1 MRSQIKVMLVEDNRE
16 YREVIRLA
24 LQRDEGFQLTGEY
37 GTAEIALR
45 NLETCSLHAESLPP
59 LSYIILLDLQLPG
72 MSGLE
77 ALTQFVEALPE
88 AKIIVLTQSD
98 RKSDVLRAIALGAD
112 GYLLKSSTVTQI
124 KEGMRTVIEG
134 GASLDP
140 TVAKFLLESFQ
151 SRLPKK
157 EIAKILTDRETE
169 ILHLIGEGLLK
180 KEICERLGISYP
192 TVDSHVRHIYEKLMV
207 HNAPAAITV
216 AHRLGIFPLES

>member
-1 MRSQIKVMLVEDNRE
+1 MKSPIEVMLVEDNRE
-16 YREVIRLA
+16 YREVIQLA
-24 LQRDEGFQLTGEY
+24 LKRDESFQLTSEY

-45 NLETCSLHAESLPP
+45 NLETCSLGANSLPRLP
-59 LSYIILLDLQLPG
+59 EIILLDLQLPG

-77 ALTQFVEALPE
+77 ALPQFAEALPK

-98 RKSDVLRAIALGAD
+98 SKSDVLRAIALGAA

-124 KEGMRTVIEG
+124 KEGMRTVMNG

-140 TVAKFLLESFQ
+140 SVAKFLLESFQ

-157 EIAKILTDRETE
+157 EIAKVLTQRETE
-169 ILHLIGEGLLK
+169 ILSLLGEGLVK

-192 TVDSHVRHIYEKLMV
+192 TVDSHVRHIYEKLKV
-207 HNAPAAITV
+207 HNAPAAISV
-216 AHRLGIFPLES
+216 AYRLGIFPPED